1 MEASIRADA
10 VMPFPTL
17 TSFLIKWYAFFFP
30 LHQPQYFTPNISMSV
45 SCSSCFESPHHLSAQ
60 ASLNYLL
67 LPLQSRGTKRLIE
80 KLGHAAKTEDPFLL
94 AHSVGATNP
103 VFQSPGYGQNLTC
116 WNFIWPRIRSSS
128 NRKHPV
134 CLFHPQMLTVFLF
147 LPLVPRR
154 LNSPLVCPLLWLQ
167 TMWTCRQPPVDLTS
181 WCQVEWVLNRE
192 QFVGISPLPS
202 SYRPLVFKSGHQAW
216 QQSS

>member
-1 MEASIRADA
+1 MRWNWGKFNYGGKHPSWCCNAISHIN
-10 VMPFPTL
+10 
-17 TSFLIKWYAFFFP
+17 LISHKVVCLFFP

-181 WCQVEWVLNRE
+181 WCQVECPHL
-192 QFVGISPLPS
+192 
-202 SYRPLVFKSGHQAW
+202 SYGDNQVSNCW
-216 QQSS
+216 Y